1 MEIKYEAVFGPQELF
16 EGMMDDC
23 ELVCGEYGYKV
34 KVSDLFYCEK
44 YNQRYGWSKSTK
56 SVLQLHPVTAMR
68 RIIKEPKRWTWE
80 DKKAGVLPEVGC
92 RVLYARNGLNGEI
105 VSIDDSDVDDVELCL
120 RFKDKSL
127 LVCKMNLVKPI
138 ESPEE
143 KAARLRHEWVE
154 KAVGATPVYEI
165 ATHGYSTQ
173 LRIDISSI
181 YDAMISGDLPVP
193 VKGE

>member
-1 MEIKYEAVFGPQELF
+1 MKYEPVFGDQSLF
-16 EGMMDDC
+16 DGAPEDAEMAAS
-23 ELVCGEYGYKV
+23 VCQMPRWYTMFDGKV
-34 KVSDLFYCEK
+34 LFCD
-44 YNQRYGWSKSTK
+44 SKKESWQ
-56 SVLQLHPVTAMR
+56 SADFNHPGSQLLAMR
-68 RIIKEPKRWTWE
+68 RIIRTPTWTIA
-80 DKKAGVLPEVGC
+80 DQTAGKLPEVGC
-92 RVLYARNGLNGEI
+92 RVSFCHKFNTNWRAGEI
-105 VSIDDSDVDDVELCL
+105 KYIDDLVAFIKTDDIDRPFIYEVDRVE
-120 RFKDKSL
+120 F
-127 LVCKMNLVKPI
+127 KPI

-143 KAARLRHEWVE
+143 KAARLRDEWVE